1 MNVRRLIVG
10 IGVAVILGGCA
21 IKGTPILEP
30 GQVFVPDVGPPVPTS
45 PPLVESPPF
54 EPVPP
59 PAAARRASAPA
70 PAAPVEAAA
79 APVAPAAPAPAEATV
94 ATSAPAASPTTAAG
108 GEHAAV
114 PAVPSE
120 SAVFGV
126 QNEPAMPNGQ
136 GTAVVPT
143 EPTEDQQLLRLL
155 ADLQRYGTLQADD
168 LKREITQANAALAR
182 QPSDVNRLRLA
193 VLYTMLRSSPQDDQR
208 ALQLLETVS
217 RAPTAAPAVR
227 YLAAVLQAQVIE
239 RQRAV
244 KTEQQKGDA
253 AIQKLEALRAMEQS
267 LFRDRVRSG
276 GDGGGGGGAGGSG
289 R

>member
-1 MNVRRLIVG
+1 MRLRYLIAG
-10 IGVAVILGGCA
+10 ACMVATLGGCA

-45 PPLVESPPF
+45 PPLIESPPF

-59 PAAARRASAPA
+59 PAAAKRASASSATASDEAAAASAAASATPATTPSTAPAGESGQAAAAGESAPSGSPNGGTTAGGPGAANGQGA
-70 PAAPVEAAA
+70 PAAPVE
-79 APVAPAAPAPAEATV
+79 
-94 ATSAPAASPTTAAG
+94 
-108 GEHAAV
+108 
-114 PAVPSE
+114 
-120 SAVFGV
+120 
-126 QNEPAMPNGQ
+126 
-136 GTAVVPT
+136 
-143 EPTEDQQLLRLL
+143 PTEDQLLLRLL
-155 ADLQRYGTLQADD
+155 ADLQRYGTLQADE
-168 LKREITQANAALAR
+168 LKREIAQATAALAR

-193 VLYTMLRSSPQDDQR
+193 VLYTMQRSSPQDDQR

-217 RAPTAAPAVR
+217 RGPTAAPAVR
-227 YLAAVLQAQVIE
+227 YLAAVVQAQVIE

-276 GDGGGGGGAGGSG
+276 GDGGGAGGGGGSG

>member
-1 MNVRRLIVG
+1 MILRRLIGG
-10 IGVAVILGGCA
+10 ICVAVVLGGCA

-30 GQVFVPDVGPPVPTS
+30 GQVFEPDVGPPVPTS
-45 PPLVESPPF
+45 PPLAESPPL

-59 PAAARRASAPA
+59 PAQAQ
-70 PAAPVEAAA
+70 AAPEPSPA
-79 APVAPAAPAPAEATV
+79 APAAPAASPVPAPAPAQMPAAPVVGIPAPSGAPNPEAAPSPEPAPRVPGAAAAPAE
-94 ATSAPAASPTTAAG
+94 
-108 GEHAAV
+108 
-114 PAVPSE
+114 PS
-120 SAVFGV
+120 
-126 QNEPAMPNGQ
+126 
-136 GTAVVPT
+136 
-143 EPTEDQQLLRLL
+143 EDQQMLRLL
-155 ADLQRYGTLQADD
+155 GDLQRYGTLQPEE
-168 LKREITQANAALAR
+168 LKREIAQATAALGR
-182 QPSDVNRLRLA
+182 EHSDVNRLRLA
-193 VLYTMLRSSPQDDQR
+193 VLYTMLRTSPQDDQR
-208 ALQLLETVS
+208 ALQLLEVVS

-276 GDGGGGGGAGGSG
+276 GDGGGGAGGSG

>member
-1 MNVRRLIVG
+1 MNPGRLLAG
-10 IGVAVILGGCA
+10 ICVAAALGGCA

-45 PPLVESPPF
+45 PPLVESPPL

-59 PAAARRASAPA
+59 PAAAKGASTPPPTASIEAPGAPSTTALPATTTPA
-70 PAAPVEAAA
+70 PAAEG
-79 APVAPAAPAPAEATV
+79 APTVSGAPNGNGT
-94 ATSAPAASPTTAAG
+94 
-108 GEHAAV
+108 
-114 PAVPSE
+114 
-120 SAVFGV
+120 
-126 QNEPAMPNGQ
+126 PNGQ
-136 GTAVVPT
+136 GAAVAPTPT
-143 EPTEDQQLLRLL
+143 EPSEDQQMLRLL
-155 ADLQRYGTLQADD
+155 ADLQRYGTLQADE
-168 LKREITQANAALAR
+168 LKREIALSTAALAR
-182 QPSDVNRLRLA
+182 QHSDVNRLRLA
-193 VLYTMLRSSPQDDQR
+193 VLYTMLRNSPQDDQR

-267 LFRDRVRSG
+267 LFRDRIRGG
-276 GDGGGGGGAGGSG
+276 GDGGGGAGGSG

>member
-1 MNVRRLIVG
+1 MILRRLILG

-54 EPVPP
+54 EPVPA
-59 PAAARRASAPA
+59 PAAARSASAPSKV
-70 PAAPVEAAA
+70 APVEAAT
-79 APVAPAAPAPAEATV
+79 APAVPAATGPGEGTG
-94 ATSAPAASPTTAAG
+94 AASAPAATPTTAAT
-108 GEHAAV
+108 GEQAAV
-114 PAVPSE
+114 ASE
-120 SAVFGV
+120 PPVFGAQAGPV
-126 QNEPAMPNGQ
+126 MPNGQ
-136 GTAVVPT
+136 GGTVAPT
-143 EPTEDQQLLRLL
+143 EPTEDQLLLRLL
-155 ADLQRYGTLQADD
+155 ADLQRYGTLQADE

>member
-1 MNVRRLIVG
+1 MNLRRLIMG
-10 IGVAVILGGCA
+10 IGVAAMLGGCA

-30 GQVFVPDVGPPVPTS
+30 GQVFVPDVGPPVSTS

-59 PAAARRASAPA
+59 PPDVARSASAPA
-70 PAAPVEAAA
+70 PAAPVE
-79 APVAPAAPAPAEATV
+79 PAAPPAVPAPTEAAG
-94 ATSAPAASPTTAAG
+94 ATSAPAAIPTTAEP

-114 PAVPSE
+114 ASE
-120 SAVFGV
+120 PAVFGAQTETV
-126 QNEPAMPNGQ
+126 MPNGQ
-136 GTAVVPT
+136 GSTVAPA

-155 ADLQRYGTLQADD
+155 ADLQRYGTLQADE

-182 QPSDVNRLRLA
+182 QPIDVNRLRLA

-208 ALQLLETVS
+208 ALQLLDTVS
-217 RAPTAAPAVR
+217 RASTAAPAVR

-276 GDGGGGGGAGGSG
+276 GDGGGGGAGGSG

>member
-1 MNVRRLIVG
+1 MNLRRVILG
-10 IGVAVILGGCA
+10 IGIAAILGGCA

-54 EPVPP
+54 EPVAP
-59 PAAARRASAPA
+59 PAARRSASAPSK
-70 PAAPVEAAA
+70 AAPVEPAAEPA
-79 APVAPAAPAPAEATV
+79 VAPARGEAAG
-94 ATSAPAASPTTAAG
+94 ATSTPAATP
-108 GEHAAV
+108 AAV
-114 PAVPSE
+114 AGSERAAVAGE

-126 QNEPAMPNGQ
+126 QNGPAAPNGQ
-136 GTAVVPT
+136 GTAAAPP

-155 ADLQRYGTLQADD
+155 ADLQRYGTLQADE
-168 LKREITQANAALAR
+168 LKREIAQANAALTR
-182 QPSDVNRLRLA
+182 EPSDVNRLRLA

-276 GDGGGGGGAGGSG
+276 GDGGGGGGGAGGSG